1 MLEVFGITHR
11 YGNLPAVLS
20 EVSFTYP
27 RDSGILALV
36 GPSGSGKTTLLG
48 IIGGLIEPSDGGHIS
63 IGEAGEQMAPT
74 WVFQTPNVLAHRTAV
89 HNAALG
95 ALATGHR
102 WAAAVRAADVA
113 LEAYGLRHVA
123 DRLARSLSGG
133 EIQRLVLARAELFGT
148 RRLLADEPTGHLDR
162 ANTVMVAA
170 ALRKVADAGTTVVV
184 ATHDPDIEAAADAV
198 VQLEDARAG
207 YVDRA

>member
-1 MLEVFGITHR
+1 MLEVSAITHR
-11 YGNLPAVLS
+11 YGSLPAVLS

-48 IIGGLIEPSDGGHIS
+48 IIGGLIQPSDGGHVGV
-63 IGEAGEQMAPT
+63 GETGEEITPT
-74 WVFQTPNVLAHRTAV
+74 WVFQTPNILAHRTAV
-89 HNAALG
+89 HNVALG
-95 ALATGHR
+95 ALAAGHR
-102 WAAAVRAADVA
+102 WVAAVRAADA
-113 LEAYGLRHVA
+113 AIESYGLKHVA
-123 DRLARSLSGG
+123 DRPARSLSGG
-133 EIQRLVLARAELFGT
+133 ETQRLVLARAELFGT
-148 RRLLADEPTGHLDR
+148 RWLLADEPTAQLDR
-162 ANTVMVAA
+162 ANTVMVAV

-184 ATHDPDIEAAADAV
+184 ATHDPDIAAAADAV